1 MASGP
6 ARQLNN
12 KSIRSALVSRI
23 LPAATTCSLISAK
36 VSYRKIDGR
45 ANTNPDELWLQICNK
60 RDECDQAIKRIPG
73 VAFFFSAVAAV
84 ENRVKKNPTSEGTEE
99 EGGDNNNN
107 NNAKQVMYW
116 PAISYW
122 IAIQSQ
128 NGTHVSTVPV
138 HSVLLET
145 GMEVT
150 ARPCQ
155 TAKMEEKKNHLRL
168 CVRRSKITP
177 ITFCRIRLIFH
188 LLADWS
194 Y

>member
-1 MASGP
+1 MQCSSGVTAQYLINCKYIYLQIFLLILP
-6 ARQLNN
+6 Q
-12 KSIRSALVSRI
+12 SIQSALVSRI

-60 RDECDQAIKRIPG
+60 RDECDQAIKWIPG

-84 ENRVKKNPTSEGTEE
+84 ESRVKKNPTNEGTEE

-107 NNAKQVMYW
+107 AKQVMYW
-116 PAISYW
+116 PALSYW
-122 IAIQSQ
+122 IVVQSQ

-150 ARPCQ
+150 AKALPDCNQRHYVP
-155 TAKMEEKKNHLRL
+155 TREWK
-168 CVRRSKITP
+168 SK
-177 ITFCRIRLIFH
+177 LIN
-188 LLADWS
+188 
-194 Y
+194 